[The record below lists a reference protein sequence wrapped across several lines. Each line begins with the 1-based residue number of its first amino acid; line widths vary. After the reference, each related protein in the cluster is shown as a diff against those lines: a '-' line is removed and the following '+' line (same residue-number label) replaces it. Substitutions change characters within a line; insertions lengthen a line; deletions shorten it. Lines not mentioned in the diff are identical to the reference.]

1 MILFMRLLKVEEMI
15 EKIKSMILRF
25 KWWWSY
31 ESCYVARKDEG
42 YAVFGMC
49 GGTVGGTRN
58 TGYLSEECI
67 SCPYYTDI
75 RND

>member
-1 MILFMRLLKVEEMI
+1 MI

-31 ESCYVARKDEG
+31 ESCYVAREDEG